1 MQNKARFF
9 ANIKLLALPVFGFV
23 IIATRV
29 WHGNHLSQQF
39 ATFQKP
45 LTLELSNLIPAES
58 LREWKQF
65 ATDNACSS
73 DPNSQEYAQIHRDFR
88 QFEHDRIAAS
98 LISPVTLCPQMSPA
112 SNQNAPYTS
121 LHSHP
126 YIHPPCIDENGVE
139 LVSFATFQNGSFS
152 PQQSTHFLQPI
163 AHLLP
168 ASASFQFAIS
178 RTDYPV
184 ALPSAMTENKFYSS
198 IDDAVA
204 SSSCLAVAAA
214 ENPGHGFFER
224 PFRFHMINAKIPIF
238 SRAKLASPCFADILI
253 PGEYHFHEAY
263 RWESV
268 QDPCPWDRKS
278 KVLFWRGST
287 TGCRY
292 SPPFNISS
300 KQMLSCH
307 RSNLLVWEREFTRK
321 FPHRVVNATTA
332 DYRSSPALKD
342 SYAWS
347 HVKSPLI
354 LVDIGI
360 YTVTNV
366 PDEKSMSAFAR
377 LFPLRPYVSYKEQLR
392 FRYHLVTDGNTWPG
406 RLMGYL
412 ATNSVILYA
421 GIFGDYW
428 MQALMPWVHYIP
440 VRIDLEDLEDRIQ
453 WLEANDDEARQ
464 ISENA
469 RELVRGL
476 NRVRAM
482 QCYVGLAMLTYSS
495 LYDSV

>member
-1 MQNKARFF
+1 
-9 ANIKLLALPVFGFV
+9 
-23 IIATRV
+23 
-29 WHGNHLSQQF
+29 
-39 ATFQKP
+39 
-45 LTLELSNLIPAES
+45 
-58 LREWKQF
+58 
-65 ATDNACSS
+65 
-73 DPNSQEYAQIHRDFR
+73 
-88 QFEHDRIAAS
+88 
-98 LISPVTLCPQMSPA
+98 
-112 SNQNAPYTS
+112 
-121 LHSHP
+121 
-126 YIHPPCIDENGVE
+126 
-139 LVSFATFQNGSFS
+139 
-152 PQQSTHFLQPI
+152 
-163 AHLLP
+163 
-168 ASASFQFAIS
+168 
-178 RTDYPV
+178 
-184 ALPSAMTENKFYSS
+184 MTENKFYSS

-268 QDPCPWDRKS
+268 EDPYRWDMKS
-278 KVLFWRGST
+278 K
-287 TGCRY
+287 
-292 SPPFNISS
+292 
-300 KQMLSCH
+300 SCH
-307 RSNLLVWEREFTRK
+307 RSNLLVWEREFARK

-332 DYRSSPALKD
+332 DYRSSPTLKD
-342 SYAWS
+342 SYAAWS
-347 HVKSPLI
+347 HVNSPSI
-354 LVDIGI
+354 LVDMGI

-377 LFPLRPYVSYKEQLR
+377 LFPLRQYVSFKEQLR

-421 GIFGDYW
+421 GIFDDYW
-428 MQALMPWVHYIP
+428 MQALLPWVHYIP

-453 WLEANDDEARQ
+453 WLEANDDKARQ

-495 LYDSV
+495 LYDDGV